1 MAKKKF
7 IYEPKQENFLL
18 PFETIIDVVATKG
31 DKVVIQKMSFL
42 QAITMKKTKGWYYR
56 NYKEGAYALTV

>member
-18 PFETIIDVVATKG
+18 PFETIVDVVATKG
-31 DKVVIQKMSFL
+31 DKVVIKKMKFL
-42 QAITMKKTKGWYYR
+42 DAILVKKEKGWNYR
-56 NYKEGAYALTV
+56 NYKEGSYNTVV